1 MTWNRNILRKIA
13 IFAVDLETIKTKMQQ
28 NRMNITATEVCRGS
42 KRFEGVLYAPISSI
56 STFDIF
62 RNTIQLKYTQTRIL

>member
-1 MTWNRNILRKIA
+1 
-13 IFAVDLETIKTKMQQ
+13 MQQ